1 MRPKRDR
8 LSIRL
13 EDYLMRRRE
22 FIAGLGSAAAWPVAA
37 GGQQGERMRRVGV
50 LMGFEESNLEAKAF
64 LFAFTQGLTEL
75 GWTDGRNVRIDVRWA
90 AGSVDRAR
98 MFAKELVDLQPDVIF
113 VSTTPVTAAIQ
124 RETRTIPIVFAFS
137 SGFDAGPPRPGAN
150 ITGFIGPQASL
161 AGKWLELLTE
171 IAPGIKRVAILF
183 NPDTADGGGSYF
195 LPPLE
200 AAARSLKVEPIAG
213 PIYSDADIETVM
225 ASLGREPGGGVV
237 VMPGSFM
244 VVHRAPII
252 LLAARNRVPAV
263 YFLSIFSK
271 DGGLLS
277 YGVDN
282 RDVYRRAAP
291 YVDSI
296 LRGAKPSDLPVQLPI
311 KFELFLNTK
320 TATALGVA
328 VSPSIRLRADEVIE

>member
-1 MRPKRDR
+1 MK
-8 LSIRL
+8 
-13 EDYLMRRRE
+13 RRE
-22 FIAGLGSAAAWPVAA
+22 FIAGLGAVAWPVLARA
-37 GGQQGERMRRVGV
+37 QQAERMRRVGV
-50 LMGFEESNLEAKAF
+50 LMGFEESNLEAKGF
-64 LFAFTQGLTEL
+64 LSALTQGLAEL

-98 MFAKELVDLQPDVIF
+98 MFAEELVGLQPDVIF
-113 VSTTPVTAAIQ
+113 VSTTLGTAAIQ
-124 RETRTIPIVFAFS
+124 RQTRTIPIIFAFS
-137 SGFDAGPPRPGAN
+137 TGFDAGLPSPGAN

-171 IAPGIKRVAILF
+171 IAPGLKRVAIIF

-200 AAARSLKVEPIAG
+200 AAARTLKVEPIAA
-213 PIYSDADIETVM
+213 PVYSDADIETVM
-225 ASLGREPGGGVV
+225 ASLGREPGGGLV

-252 LLAARNRVPAV
+252 LLAARNRIPAV

-296 LRGAKPSDLPVQLPI
+296 LRGAKPADLPVQLPI
-311 KFELFLNTK
+311 KFELFLNAK
-320 TATALGVA
+320 TATALGLA
-328 VSPSIRLRADEVIE
+328 VPPSIRLHADEVIE